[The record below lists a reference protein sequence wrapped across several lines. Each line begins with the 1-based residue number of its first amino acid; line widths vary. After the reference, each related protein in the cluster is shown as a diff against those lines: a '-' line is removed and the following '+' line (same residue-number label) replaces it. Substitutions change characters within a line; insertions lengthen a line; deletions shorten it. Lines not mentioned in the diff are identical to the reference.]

1 MIRQILISKYGIEV
15 NDEMRLGDYEAC
27 VDKDKLYTLVPI
39 AQKKV
44 EELAELERLSEHLL
58 SRGDRQVGTFLQ
70 SKDGDTKVEVEKQ
83 SYCVIVNENVSSFT
97 FKQIGRKL
105 GKFHYRGR
113 TVPFNVENISRIGQ
127 WKGLWEK
134 RIDQIEAFWNTMLYK
149 QPESEFDRM
158 FLESFPYYMGMAENA
173 IQYLVDT
180 ELDDEPDA
188 VDSGTICHNRF
199 VKETWMGNYYMKNP
213 FDWVFDH
220 CGRDLAEW
228 SRERYF
234 RNIKTY
240 HRDVKKFF
248 ADYQTIMPLSSFSW
262 RLVYARLMFPLHYV
276 ECIEDFYSA
285 VHEEDRLF
293 LEDRMKKY
301 LSHSKESEQ
310 FLREFFE
317 NVEVPVRKMKI
328 PTVDWLTN

>member
-1 MIRQILISKYGIEV
+1 MIRHILSSKYGIEV
-15 NDEMRLGDYEAC
+15 EEETRIGNYEAC
-27 VDKDKLYTLVPI
+27 MNNGKLYTLVPI
-39 AQKKV
+39 AQKEQ
-44 EELAELERLSEHLL
+44 EELTELEQITEHLV
-58 SRGDRQVGTFLQ
+58 SRGDHQVGRFLQ
-70 SKDGDTKVEVEKQ
+70 SKDGETKVEVEEQ
-83 SYCVIVNENVSSFT
+83 AFCVIHHDNVSSFT
-97 FKQIGRKL
+97 SKQLGRKL

-113 TVPFNVENISRIGQ
+113 TVPFNVEKISRIGQ

-134 RIDQIEAFWNTMLYK
+134 RLDQIESFWNGMLYK
-149 QPESEFDRM
+149 QLESEFDRM
-158 FLESFPYYMGMAENA
+158 FLESFPYYLGLAENA

-180 ELDDEPDA
+180 ELDDEPGS

-199 VKETWMGNYYMKNP
+199 LKETWMGNYYMKNP

-248 ADYQTIMPLSSFSW
+248 ADYQTVMPLSSFSW
-262 RLVYARLMFPLHYV
+262 RLVYSRLLFPIHYV
-276 ECIEDFYSA
+276 ECIESYYSSS
-285 VHEEDRLF
+285 HEADRLF

-301 LSHSKESEQ
+301 LSQSKDAEQ
-310 FLREFFE
+310 FLRQFFE
-317 NVEVPVRKMKI
+317 NVEVPVKKMKI
-328 PTVDWLTN
+328 PTVDWLAN